1 MGSNLHLSTFR
12 VTILAIEYGH
22 HGFVLGSRDL
32 RSVQTSEFV
41 ARSRANHLCGQA
53 SSPLPRSLVGN
64 KIKRKLTSRH
74 ERVRMAALPVQ
85 LAHSLIPVVS
95 QVRCAMRARLTR
107 DSSCGSAI
115 SRSTIEG
122 GRHRRPPFSS
132 LVSSTPSPSFGHLL
146 LEHSRL
152 CSGTDCD

>member
-85 LAHSLIPVVS
+85 TSS
-95 QVRCAMRARLTR
+95 QPYSGCIAGAMRDARE
-107 DSSCGSAI
+107 AY
-115 SRSTIEG
+115 EG
-122 GRHRRPPFSS
+122 FELR
-132 LVSSTPSPSFGHLL
+132 
-146 LEHSRL
+146 
-152 CSGTDCD
+152 